1 MSEAVKEK
9 KVKKSWLKGLKS
21 EFKKIVWTD
30 KKSLVKQTIAVL
42 VISVIMCL
50 LIAGIDSVSFEL
62 VNLLLK

>member
-21 EFKKIVWTD
+21 EFKKIVC
-30 KKSLVKQTIAVL
+30 LVKQTIAVL